1 MRLHGETFIGL
12 PWCREAPGPWTA
24 TRQAVTK
31 IPAAGCWG
39 HSKKKKMSVS
49 KNDSSQ
55 LTVANPSKLI
65 LHQQGVMKRIVPS
78 YPRQNTQQK
87 CVNLLG
93 SQGLVWT
100 RFFCQLTRLALPAFG
115 GIFRSGEECGKKLFL
130 RTSSIV
136 KQEKPTSLSRCGGTV
151 FGTLYF
157 MILYILFWIN
167 KT

>member
-1 MRLHGETFIGL
+1 MERPSLVSHDAERRQGPGRLHARPLQKFQPQVVEVI
-12 PWCREAPGPWTA
+12 A
-24 TRQAVTK
+24 
-31 IPAAGCWG
+31 
-39 HSKKKKMSVS
+39 KKKMSVS